1 MKIALNV
8 VGFLLAAAGL
18 VWALQGAN
26 VLPGSFMTGSTFWL
40 VVGIICLLA
49 GGGLLFV
56 ANRKLQTPPSQQ

>member
-18 VWALQGAN
+18 IWALQGAN

-49 GGGLLFV
+49 GAGLVFI
-56 ANRKLQTPPSQQ
+56 ANRTPQPPPQE

>member
-18 VWALQGAN
+18 IWALQGAN

-49 GGGLLFV
+49 GAGLVFI
-56 ANRKLQTPPSQQ
+56 ANRTPQQPPQE